1 VLGLVALVALTG
13 IVDSLNPTM
22 IVVALYLAAGERP
35 RARVAQFTG
44 AVFVVYLAAG
54 VAIVLGPG
62 QLLLSVVPHPG
73 PEARHIGEIVV
84 GVALLVAAT
93 WLWWFRRRL
102 SGRVPPA
109 VGTGGR
115 SSALLGAGMTAVEL
129 PTAFPYLAAIG
140 AIIDSGFDA
149 PRQLGLLV
157 LFNVCFVAPLVLIVV
172 VLRVAG
178 KRAEPVLG
186 RARRGLERRWPVVLA
201 GVALLA
207 GGFVLTLGATG
218 LASSQS
224 PSRPAEERTDR
235 VVTYGSWCARCRRHR
250 ADGKGSDLGARGRV
264 HGADDCVRG
273 DLRRYVRLAVRGG
286 RGEISHSFADA
297 MPAR

>member
-1 VLGLVALVALTG
+1 VLGLIALVVSIG
-13 IVDSLNPTM
+13 IVDSLNPAM

-35 RARVAQFTG
+35 RARVVQFTV
-44 AVFVVYLAAG
+44 AVFAVYLAAG

-73 PEARHIGEIVV
+73 PEARHIAEIVV

-109 VGTGGR
+109 VGTDGQ

-178 KRAEPVLG
+178 ERAEPVLG
-186 RARRGLERRWPVVLA
+186 RARRELERRWPAVLA
-201 GVALLA
+201 VVALLA

-218 LASSQS
+218 LASSHS
-224 PSRPAEERTDR
+224 PSRPGADPPTGRRYR
-235 VVTYGSWCARCRRHR
+235 VVPMDHA
-250 ADGKGSDLGARGRV
+250 LPP
-264 HGADDCVRG
+264 G
-273 DLRRYVRLAVRGG
+273 DAVV
-286 RGEISHSFADA
+286 IANS
-297 MPAR
+297 M